1 MKLSPQG
8 IISICSSEKLCWSQ
22 VKIADNVEQFP
33 QRWET
38 DPIGDAAD
46 VRAAL
51 AQVQAHAVLRYIL
64 LCPQVCDSAAQKG
77 FVPPRLFQSTTPFVS
92 YYFNISR
99 RLEMVFILSISSLFL
114 LNW

>member
-64 LCPQVCDSAAQKG
+64 LCPQVCDSAAQKA
-77 FVPPRLFQSTTPFVS
+77 S
-92 YYFNISR
+92 YR
-99 RLEMVFILSISSLFL
+99 RDSSIRPLLSSVIILILADD
-114 LNW
+114 